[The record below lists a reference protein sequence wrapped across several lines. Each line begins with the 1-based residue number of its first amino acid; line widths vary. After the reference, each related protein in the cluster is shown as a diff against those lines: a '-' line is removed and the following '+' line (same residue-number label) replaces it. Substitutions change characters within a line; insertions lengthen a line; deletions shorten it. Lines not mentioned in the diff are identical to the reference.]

1 VEGRLSSSGNRVRE
15 EQVVVLVA
23 VGEVWVRPWSWE
35 GNFLFNSPTGDERA
49 RREKVHGNVLD

>member
-1 VEGRLSSSGNRVRE
+1 VRE